1 MNAAHL
7 HLILNHAPV
16 IGTAGALLM
25 TALAAWKRSD
35 DLRWASL
42 VLWVLV
48 ALVTIPVFIAGD
60 RAEDLLQDVPGIAPG
75 RVSEHQKAAV
85 FALVWAEAA
94 GLCALYG
101 LWAHR
106 RRRAYPRWLATALLA
121 LGLLL
126 GSVMARTAYL
136 GGQIR
141 HEETRAGWQPPAAER
156 TAP

>member
-1 MNAAHL
+1 LRPRRLPAAWL
-7 HLILNHAPV
+7 LGLAGYAIGLVLSTALDLPSGPV
-16 IGTAGALLM
+16 I
-25 TALAAWKRSD
+25 
-35 DLRWASL
+35 
-42 VLWVLV
+42 VWVLV
-48 ALVTIPVFIAGD
+48 ALVTIPVFVAGD
-60 RAEDLLQDVPGIAPG
+60 GAEDLLQDVSGIAPG

-101 LWAHR
+101 LWAR
-106 RRRAYPRWLATALLA
+106 RRWRAYPRWMAAALLV

-141 HEETRAGWQPPAAER
+141 HEEARSGWRPPSAER
-156 TAP
+156 PSP